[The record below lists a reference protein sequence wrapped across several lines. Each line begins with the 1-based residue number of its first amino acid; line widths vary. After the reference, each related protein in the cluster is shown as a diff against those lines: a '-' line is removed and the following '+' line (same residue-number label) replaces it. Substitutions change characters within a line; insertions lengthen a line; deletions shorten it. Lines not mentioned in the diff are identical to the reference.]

1 MKKNKRLIACLC
13 IASML
18 LSGVS
23 VSAANESDSSVEQAA
38 EDIQTD
44 QIQRLETD
52 QGASEEESA
61 VTENPD
67 TPENATG
74 ERDVPRIF

>member
-44 QIQRLETD
+44 QIQRPETD
-52 QGASEEESA
+52 QKMEVIRLKLHLGM
-61 VTENPD
+61 
-67 TPENATG
+67 
-74 ERDVPRIF
+74 RLLMIR

>member
-44 QIQRLETD
+44 QIQRRKQIRAHQKMELIRLKLHLGMR
-52 QGASEEESA
+52 QLMI
-61 VTENPD
+61 P
-67 TPENATG
+67 
-74 ERDVPRIF
+74 